1 VLHKHLTADCGSF
14 GINDLRRAKMFMQHA
29 LVHQAWSQFV
39 QERFDRYALVCS
51 DCVEEPGEGS

>member
-29 LVHQAWSQFV
+29 L
-39 QERFDRYALVCS
+39 D
-51 DCVEEPGEGS
+51 